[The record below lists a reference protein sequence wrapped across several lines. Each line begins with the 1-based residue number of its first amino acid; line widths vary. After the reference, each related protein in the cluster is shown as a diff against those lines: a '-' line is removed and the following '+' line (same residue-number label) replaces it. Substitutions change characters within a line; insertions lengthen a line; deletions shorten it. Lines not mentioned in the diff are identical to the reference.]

1 MGEGCAHPFE
11 IFFHGYGSRG
21 PTIVNDL
28 AAYFAES
35 LESHFGVVDPEAFEQ
50 QLTAHYRTCNRQ
62 SSPTSVDGAWYAL
75 RNAVF
80 TSGSR
85 TVLARMA
92 GYKAATKTA
101 MGFFR
106 NAMSVYAEL
115 IYSQRSVMATQALV
129 VMVWAF
135 SAML

>member
-1 MGEGCAHPFE
+1 VDEGCAHPFE
-11 IFFHGYGSRG
+11 SFFHGYGSRG
-21 PTIVNDL
+21 PTVINDL

-80 TSGSR
+80 SSGSR
-85 TVLARMA
+85 ADLARKA
-92 GYKAATKTA
+92 GYKDATKTA

-115 IYSQRSVMATQALV
+115 IYSRPSVMATQALV

-135 SAML
+135 YAME